1 MFDDALKD
9 EQDVRNV
16 RARDEGSG
24 GRAREGRAAEGR
36 AADQATDKDEAK
48 GRKAAVVDET
58 EDKAKIETATLEAES
73 RPSRAAEAG
82 KSTLLAPPATST
94 PGTRG
99 ALIAAPAAAKTVDD
113 DADGADGGQQN
124 LDGATGARTTTVTPA
139 VVRYGRGL

>member
-16 RARDEGSG
+16 RARDEGSE

-48 GRKAAVVDET
+48 GGKAAAVVDET
-58 EDKAKIETATLEAES
+58 EDKAKTEAATLEAGN

-124 LDGATGARTTTVTPA
+124 LDGAAGARTTVTPA
-139 VVRYGRGL
+139 VVRYGRGI